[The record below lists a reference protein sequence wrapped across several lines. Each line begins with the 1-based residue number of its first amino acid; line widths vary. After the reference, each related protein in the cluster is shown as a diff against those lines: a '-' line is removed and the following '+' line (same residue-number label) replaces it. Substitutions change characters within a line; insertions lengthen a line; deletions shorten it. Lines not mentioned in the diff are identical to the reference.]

1 MFRILS
7 RIPSVCFEATR
18 VLSLSASAAIK
29 VTPPDLSQRFSKKR
43 RHKRSDLLRIMA
55 TPEIEKQLEPLRLA
69 VKEYGDK
76 IRALKEQGASKNEI
90 APLVVELKAR
100 KKRLE
105 DRELELAPIDEGFQ
119 RERLED
125 LLKRRF
131 FYDQSFAI
139 YGGVTGLYD
148 FGPMGC
154 SMKKNMLDLWRRHFV
169 LEDEMLEVE
178 CSALTPEP
186 VLKASGHVER
196 FADWMVKDVE
206 KGDCHRADHLI
217 KDFCEKQLQDAKT
230 SEETRAGLTDVL
242 AKLEGFD
249 NKDMWAVIQKYNIKS
264 PTTGNDLSEPVA
276 FNMMFATQI
285 GPTGDMKA
293 FLRPE
298 TAQGIFLNFKRLLE
312 FNQGKLPFA
321 AAQIGS
327 GFRNEISPRQ
337 GLIRVREFT
346 MCEIEHFVDPAH
358 KDYPKFEEVK
368 DVELMLLSACNQMD
382 GKGAEK
388 MAVGAAVSAGII
400 DNETLGYFM
409 ARTHLYLIRV
419 GIDPQK
425 LRFRQHL
432 ANEMA
437 HYAKDCWDA
446 ECLTSYGWIE
456 CVGNAD
462 RSCFDLEQHTKATKV
477 KLVAEKK
484 LPEPKMVSVVEAM
497 PNKAAIGKAY
507 KADAKKII
515 AALEELTT
523 AQVEELDKIVT
534 SGGTYS
540 LEVEGF
546 EKPLEFTS
554 SLVSVKRYEKK
565 VHVEEVVPSVI
576 EPSFGIGR
584 IMYSVLEHSFRMRD
598 GDEKRTFL
606 ALKPTVAPINCA
618 LLPISSNARLEPIVA
633 RVKRELTKNGISCK
647 LDDSS
652 GSIGRRYART
662 DEIGIPFGITVDFES
677 EAEPQTVT
685 LRHSESMK
693 QIRLEIS
700 ELADLVQ
707 KLSNETMT
715 WADAQKKYPAFETKE
730 SE

>member
-1 MFRILS
+1 MNRIFSQLT
-7 RIPSVCFEATR
+7 SVSCVATR
-18 VLSLSASAAIK
+18 FLSPSASAAIK

-43 RHKRSDLLRIMA
+43 RHKRSDWLRVMA
-55 TPEIEKQLEPLRLA
+55 TPEIEAQLAPYRLA

-76 IRALKEQGASKNEI
+76 IRALKEQGAAKAEI

-105 DRELELAPIDEGFQ
+105 DKELELAPVDEGFQ

-131 FYDQSFAI
+131 FYTQSFEI

-169 LEDEMLEVE
+169 LEEKMLEVE
-178 CSALTPEP
+178 CTALTPEP

-196 FADWMVKDVE
+196 FADWMVKDVV

-217 KDFCEKQLQDAKT
+217 KDFCEKQLQDTKT
-230 SEETRAGLTDVL
+230 SEEVRAGLTDVL

-249 NKDMWAVIQKYNIKS
+249 DKDMWSVIQKYNIKS
-264 PTTGNDLSEPVA
+264 PTTGNDLTEPVA
-276 FNMMFATQI
+276 FNMMFASQI
-285 GPTGDMKA
+285 GPTGDVKA

-298 TAQGIFLNFKRLLE
+298 TAQGIFVNFKRLLE

-346 MCEIEHFVDPAH
+346 MCEIEHFVDPTQ
-358 KDYPKFEEVK
+358 KDYPKFHKVK

-388 MAVGAAVSAGII
+388 MSVGNAVSSGII
-400 DNETLGYFM
+400 NNETLGYYM
-409 ARTHLYLIRV
+409 ARTHLYLMRI

-484 LPEPKMVSVVEAM
+484 LSEPKMVNIVEAM
-497 PNKAAIGKAY
+497 PNKAALGKAY
-507 KADAKKII
+507 KAEAKKIYT
-515 AALEELTT
+515 ALEDLTT
-523 AQVEELDKIVT
+523 EQVEELKKTVS
-534 SGGTYS
+534 SGGSYN
-540 LEVEGF
+540 LKVKGLDKPVE
-546 EKPLEFTS
+546 LTS
-554 SLVSVKRYEKK
+554 ALVSVKRHEKK
-565 VHVEEVVPSVI
+565 VHVEEIVPSVI

-584 IMYSVLEHSFRMRD
+584 VMYAALEHSFRMRE

-606 ALKPTVAPINCA
+606 ALKPIVAPINCT

-633 RVKRELTKNGISCK
+633 RVEEELSKNEISYK

-677 EAEPQTVT
+677 EAEPQSVT
-685 LRHSESMK
+685 LRHAESMK

-700 ELADLVQ
+700 ELADLVK
-707 KLSNETMT
+707 KLSNETIS
-715 WADAQKKYPAFETKE
+715 WADAQAKYPAFETKE